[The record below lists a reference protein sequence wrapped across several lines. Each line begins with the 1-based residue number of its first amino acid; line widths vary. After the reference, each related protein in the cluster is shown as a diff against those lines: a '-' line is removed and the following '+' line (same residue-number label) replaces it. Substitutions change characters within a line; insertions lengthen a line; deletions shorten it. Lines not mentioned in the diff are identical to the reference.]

1 MTKSFFRETVGNKM
15 TQDTSAQAVT
25 QLLGDSLAMHLRTY
39 WEFQLS
45 TYLSSPTLAENN
57 GKVVL
62 WQIGLEHVSHFR
74 MPK

>member
-1 MTKSFFRETVGNKM
+1 MTK
-15 TQDTSAQAVT
+15 DTSAQAVT

-45 TYLSSPTLAENN
+45 TYSSSPTLAENN
-57 GKVVL
+57 GEVVL